1 MTGLLDGKSVLITG
15 AGSGIGRS
23 SALVLAGHGAAL
35 LLADV
40 DRETCQDTADLVSG
54 RGGVAKAVKADVSL
68 EGDVEAMVEAAVAA
82 YGRLDGA
89 FNNAG
94 VDGAFESVADSTR
107 ENWDRVMSVN
117 LQGVWLCMR
126 SELRAMLAS
135 GGGAIVNNSSIGGLV
150 GMGLGLSAYVAAKHG
165 VVGLTRAAALE
176 YATQG
181 IRVNAVCPGTVR
193 TGMYEQ
199 VVATGVVTE
208 EQIAAMQPINRPA
221 RPEEIAESVA
231 WMLSDRASFV
241 TGQAL
246 AVDGG
251 LVAH

>member
-1 MTGLLDGKSVLITG
+1 MLEGKSVIVTG

-23 SALVLAGHGAAL
+23 TALVLAGYGARL
-35 LLADV
+35 LLADI
-40 DRETCQDTADLVSG
+40 DHGTCRETADLVVAQ
-54 RGGVAKAVKADVSL
+54 GGTATAVKADVAL
-68 EGDVEAMVEAAVAA
+68 EDDVEAMVAAAVAA

-94 VDGAFESVADSTR
+94 VDGAFESVAESTR
-107 ENWDRVMSVN
+107 DNWHRVMSVN
-117 LQGVWLCMR
+117 LEGVWLCMR
-126 SELRAMLAS
+126 AEIRRMLGA
-135 GGGAIVNNSSIGGLV
+135 GGGSIVNTSSTGGLV
-150 GMGLGLSAYVAAKHG
+150 GMGIGLSAYVAAKHG

-208 EQIAAMQPINRPA
+208 EQIAAMQPINRA
-221 RPEEIAESVA
+221 AQPEEIAEAVA

-241 TGQAL
+241 TGQAW

-251 LVAH
+251 LVAQ

>member
-1 MTGLLDGKSVLITG
+1 MTRLLEGRALIITG

-23 SALVLAGHGAAL
+23 AAEVMAEHGADL
-35 LLADV
+35 LLADINYAS
-40 DRETCQDTADLVSG
+40 CQETADLVTR
-54 RGGVAKAVKADVSL
+54 RGGKAVAVRADVSD
-68 EGDVEAMVEAAVAA
+68 EAEVEAMVESAVSV

-94 VDGAFESVADSTR
+94 VDGLFESVADSTQA
-107 ENWDRVMSVN
+107 NWDHVMSVN
-117 LQGVWLCMR
+117 LTGVWLCMR
-126 SELRAMLAS
+126 AQIRRMLGN

-150 GMGLGLSAYVAAKHG
+150 GMGIGLSAYVAAKHG

-181 IRVNAVCPGTVR
+181 IRVNAICPGTVK
-193 TGMYEQ
+193 TGMYDA

-221 RPEEIAESVA
+221 DPREIAEAAA
-231 WMLSDRASFV
+231 WLLADRASFV

-251 LVAH
+251 LVAQ

>member
-1 MTGLLDGKSVLITG
+1 MTKLLEGRSVVITG

-23 SALVLAGHGAAL
+23 AAEVLAEHGADL
-35 LLADV
+35 LLGDI
-40 DRETCQDTADLVSG
+40 DLDTCQETADLVVNE
-54 RGGVAKAVKADVSL
+54 GGKAIAMRADVCQAD
-68 EGDVEAMVEAAVAA
+68 DVEAMIERAVST

-94 VDGAFESVADSTR
+94 VDGLFESVGDSTQA
-107 ENWDRVMSVN
+107 NWDHVMSVN
-117 LQGVWLCMR
+117 LTGVWLCMR
-126 SELRAMLAS
+126 AQIRRMLVD
-135 GGGAIVNNSSIGGLV
+135 GGGAIVNNSSTGGLV

-165 VVGLTRAAALE
+165 VVGLTKAAALE

-193 TGMYEQ
+193 TGMYDQ

-221 RPEEIAESVA
+221 QPREIAEAVA
-231 WMLSDRASFV
+231 WLLADRASFV

-251 LVAH
+251 LVAQ